1 MGPSSGEERPPQD
14 DKVLYGSGGGRGLAF
29 VGFVPVET
37 PAVAMAASGEEL
49 EFFDPLLG
57 IVRATPAV
65 AE

>member
-1 MGPSSGEERPPQD
+1 MTTSCLGTAEDP
-14 DKVLYGSGGGRGLAF
+14 GLAL
-29 VGFVPVET
+29 VSFVPVKAPPT
-37 PAVAMAASGEEL
+37 ASAASGEEF